1 MFEAVEL
8 GRKIPKADYA
18 RQLPIL
24 RARLI
29 EAQLAVRKARFPVI
43 IIVTGLDGAGKGVV
57 VHHLNEWLDPRGIDN
72 HSFWKLT
79 EEDRERPYFWRFW
92 RALPAGG
99 RIGIFFGG
107 WYADLL
113 DARVSGS
120 LESAPMDREL
130 GRIAA
135 LEQMLVEDGAL
146 VVKFWFHLSRKAQRK
161 RFRELAKNP
170 EDHLQQLSLDRKR
183 LKRYPE
189 FVRAAEQMIRRT
201 DTGYAPWHLIE
212 SADGRYRDL
221 TAGRLLLEAIQ
232 ARLSKETARV
242 VPAARP
248 RRNTAPARRP
258 ATTVLD
264 RVDLT
269 QSVGKEQYEKRLE
282 KVQLE
287 LSRLAWKAYDR
298 RTSSVLVFEGWD
310 AAGKGSAIRRVT
322 EAIDARLY
330 RVIPV
335 AAPTE
340 EERAHH
346 YLWRFWR
353 HLPRAGMVAI
363 FDRSWYGRLLV
374 ERVEGFARPDEWMRA
389 YHEINEFEKQ
399 LVEHGVVLL
408 KFWIHISKDEQM
420 RRFRK
425 REEVAHKNYKITA
438 EDWRNRKQW
447 GAYEHAVHDM
457 VTRTSTAEAPWT
469 LVAGNDKRYARLQI
483 LETFCR
489 RLKKA
494 L

>member
-8 GRKIPKADYA
+8 GRKISKADYA
-18 RQLPIL
+18 RQLPVL
-24 RARLI
+24 RAQLI

-92 RALPAGG
+92 RALPAAGQ
-99 RIGIFFGG
+99 IGIFFGG
-107 WYADLL
+107 WYADPL
-113 DARVSGS
+113 DARVNGKM
-120 LESAPMDREL
+120 EATPMDREL

-146 VVKFWFHLSRKAQRK
+146 VVKFWYHLSRKAQRK
-161 RFRELAKNP
+161 RFRQL
-170 EDHLQQLSLDRKR
+170 EDKPGEHVQVPPIDRRR
-183 LKRYPE
+183 LKRYPQ

-212 SADGRYRDL
+212 SANPRYRDL
-221 TAGRLLLEAIQ
+221 TTGRLLLEAIQ
-232 ARLSKETARV
+232 ARLGKESGR
-242 VPAARP
+242 AAAKP
-248 RRNTAPARRP
+248 PGRRQAAAVRRP

-264 RVDLT
+264 RVDLS
-269 QSVGKEQYEKRLE
+269 QSVGKQEYEKRLE
-282 KVQLE
+282 KEQLA
-287 LSRLAWKAYDR
+287 LNRLAWKAYEQ

-330 RVIPV
+330 RVIPI

-353 HLPRAGMVAI
+353 HLPRVGMVAI

-374 ERVEGFARPDEWMRA
+374 ERVEGFARADEWMRA

-408 KFWIHISKDEQM
+408 KFWIHIGKDEQM
-420 RRFRK
+420 RRFHK
-425 REEVAHKNYKITA
+425 RETVAHKHYKITP
-438 EDWRNRKQW
+438 EDWRNRNQW

-469 LVAGNDKRYARLQI
+469 LVAGNNKRFARLQI